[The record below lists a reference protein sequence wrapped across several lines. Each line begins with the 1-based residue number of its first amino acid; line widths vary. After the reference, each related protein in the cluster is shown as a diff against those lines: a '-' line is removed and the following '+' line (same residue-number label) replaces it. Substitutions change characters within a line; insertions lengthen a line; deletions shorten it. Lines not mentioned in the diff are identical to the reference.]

1 MTAAMN
7 DLATALHTLC
17 DALAVP
23 TPPPNAAARYELRLD
38 NAVLHLTRTGEAQAV
53 LEADLLALSEAAG
66 LSSTSQQDLL
76 RHLLA
81 CNLARLKGQ
90 ARPEVLSYDEREN
103 RLVLWRRWPCDAR
116 LPAALLDGAE
126 GLLNELDFW
135 RGQVSALL
143 PNGSRL

>member
-1 MTAAMN
+1 MTAVMN

-23 TPPPNAAARYELRLD
+23 LPPPTAAAQYELRLD
-38 NAVLHLTRTGEAQAV
+38 QAVLRLARHGETHAV
-53 LEADLLALSEAAG
+53 LEAEVLALGAAAG
-66 LSSTSQQDLL
+66 LAGTAQQDLL

-90 ARPEVLSYDEREN
+90 ARPEILSYDEREN

-116 LPAALLDGAE
+116 LAAAVLDGAE

-135 RGQVSALL
+135 RDQVATLL
-143 PNGSRL
+143 PKGAHL

>member
-1 MTAAMN
+1 MN
-7 DLATALHTLC
+7 DLATALHHLC

-23 TPPPNAAARYELRLD
+23 TPPPNAEARYELRLD
-38 NAVLHLTRTGEAQAV
+38 NVGLRLTRHGATHAV
-53 LEADLLALSEAAG
+53 LEADVLTLGEAAG
-66 LSSTSQQDLL
+66 LAWTAQQDLL

-90 ARPEVLSYDEREN
+90 ARPEVLSYDEQEN

-116 LPAALLDGAE
+116 LPAAVLDGAE

-135 RGQVSALL
+135 RGQVSTLL
-143 PNGSRL
+143 PKVAHL